1 MLRSAAA
8 VALGEK
14 AEEGEGSERE
24 ARRFGSSKKVSRAG
38 DVARVVVMECPDNG
52 CRTADP
58 NGEAECVACRSVRGG
73 QLNLN
78 PLR

>member
-1 MLRSAAA
+1 MAA
-8 VALGEK
+8 GEK
-14 AEEGEGSERE
+14 TEQGEGGEGEG
-24 ARRFGSSKKVSRAG
+24 RRLGSSKKVSRAG